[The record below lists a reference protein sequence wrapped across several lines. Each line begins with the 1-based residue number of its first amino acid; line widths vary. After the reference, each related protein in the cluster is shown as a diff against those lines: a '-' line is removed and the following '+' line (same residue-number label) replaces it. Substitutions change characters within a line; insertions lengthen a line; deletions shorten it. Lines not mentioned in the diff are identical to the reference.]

1 MSAVADFLAEIQT
14 MYRRD
19 YKDDEI
25 SFMRD
30 RLFAGKYSQQAM
42 IRALAELE
50 KVDSDFLPIPKK
62 VLAEVEKAEYNIK
75 PKQSVNTEGVK
86 NASTLQKNMGCK
98 LVDLIL
104 SGKATRGEILEMY
117 RKAEH
122 ANPDKGW
129 AKAAMELEAHYKL
142 HNMPLDGKPE
152 TAISFEL

>member
-1 MSAVADFLAEIQT
+1 MSTVADFLAEIQT

-30 RLFAGKYSQQAM
+30 RLFAGKYSDKAM
-42 IRALAELE
+42 MRALAELE

-62 VLAEVEKAEYNIK
+62 VLGEVEKAEHELQ
-75 PKQSVNTEGVK
+75 PKHNQPEKIV
-86 NASTLQKNMGCK
+86 NASGLQKRMGMK

-122 ANPDKGW
+122 AKPDSGW

-152 TAISFEL
+152 TSISFEL